1 MSVLQKITELV
12 KYNTVSRDSNLPL
25 IDHVSSYLD
34 DLGVSSYRVES
45 EDGKKSNLYASVGP
59 EETGGVVLS
68 GHTDVVPT
76 DGQGLA
82 DRPIRSGSEGWQGLR
97 PGHLRYERLHWNG
110 ISTRPRNEIFGKA
123 HPLRLV
129 LR

>member
-1 MSVLQKITELV
+1 MRELKKITELV

-76 DGQGLA
+76 DGQDWQTDPFDPEVKDGKVFGRGTCDMKGFIGTALA
-82 DRPIRSGSEGWQGLR
+82 LVPEMRSLEKCQAFLSE
-97 PGHLRYERLHWNG
+97 
-110 ISTRPRNEIFGKA
+110 
-123 HPLRLV
+123 
-129 LR
+129 

>member
-76 DGQGLA
+76 DGQ
-82 DRPIRSGSEGWQGLR
+82 DWQTDPFDPEVKDGKV
-97 PGHLRYERLHWNG
+97 
-110 ISTRPRNEIFGKA
+110 FGRGTCDMKFLTL
-123 HPLRLV
+123 PMRIGQV
-129 LR
+129 RVG